1 MPTRFVKSRMYFS
14 KPIEKIMQDVTM
26 VRLIVI
32 FTIIQLVTI
41 QMIVKRDS
49 FVTLE
54 LQPAEVGN
62 ILHKNCIS
70 F

>member
-1 MPTRFVKSRMYFS
+1 
-14 KPIEKIMQDVTM
+14 MQDATM
-26 VRLIVI
+26 VRLIVK

-41 QMIVKRDS
+41 QMIVTRDS